1 MRRVCVDSWLLLLA
15 LYSTVRVR
23 VCVNLESCRVSFLP
37 PAFLLYSGVVNCGC
51 RDGNADYCAFRL
63 RSARNSIVVVQLV
76 WGPVQFPFR
85 RVYAMDDASLQ
96 LRKSKRC
103 GYKANLVRQRLPQ
116 AHEQLFIPLLMHS
129 LIDVALGKFSGLTV
143 ITLRLFCQPFPV
155 FPAFAQTSSRVPRP
169 LTATLELRAVPIARY
184 QIRNRSKPP
193 TLRPCCA
200 IYSHH
205 VRLGFAVLLASQY
218 TTFSEE
224 KQPHLFDYR

>member
-1 MRRVCVDSWLLLLA
+1 MEMPITAILDFARPETQLLLFSLFGDQ
-15 LYSTVRVR
+15 
-23 VCVNLESCRVSFLP
+23 CNLPSVEFMRW
-37 PAFLLYSGVVNCGC
+37 N
-51 RDGNADYCAFRL
+51 
-63 RSARNSIVVVQLV
+63 
-76 WGPVQFPFR
+76 
-85 RVYAMDDASLQ
+85 DASLQ

-155 FPAFAQTSSRVPRP
+155 FPAFAQTCSRVPRP